1 METTIRLNKFIS
13 DSGICSRREADKH
26 IEQGH
31 VIVNGKRA
39 QIGDQVSGKDKVL
52 VNGQLIIQ
60 QAEDDF
66 VFLAFNKPVGVVSTT
81 EIGAKDSIVD
91 YIGYHERIFPIGRLD
106 KDSQGLIFMTNN
118 GDIVNKILRAGNN
131 HEKEYVVT
139 VNKPITETFI
149 EKMAQGVPMLGTT
162 TKKCK
167 IKQESVFTFRIVLIQ
182 GLNRQIRR
190 MCEYFEYEVT
200 KLERVRIMNINLKGI
215 PLGEWRELTAHEMAE
230 IQHSISESSS
240 TEEASIPQKVSGVKQ
255 GRKETPTKREQIA
268 LELRNPEIVVPVN
281 KSASTQ
287 KRLVPRTPFEHDNSV
302 EKSSVKGK
310 STMPKSSSDDRKP
323 AVRGGAPRGAKPA
336 SSAERGGTPSRFPA
350 KGGSGAPRNSDPR
363 SATKGGSAS
372 TRSSSKGGGSTLKS
386 ATKGAGAPPR
396 PGAKR
401 APVKRSAAA
410 RQLDRETNPNP
421 KSNQLRTGS
430 KTTTSKRRPSRK

>member
-1 METTIRLNKFIS
+1 MDTTIRLNKFIS

-52 VNGQLIIQ
+52 VNGQLITQ
-60 QAEDDF
+60 KDEDDF

-139 VNKPITETFI
+139 VNKPITDTFI
-149 EKMAQGVPMLGTT
+149 EKMSQGVPMLGTT

-215 PLGEWRELTAHEMAE
+215 PLGEWRELTTHEMAE
-230 IQHSISESSS
+230 IQNSIAESSS
-240 TEEASIPQKVSGVKQ
+240 TEEASIVQKASGVKQ

-268 LELRNPEIVVPVN
+268 LESRNPETIVPVN

-287 KRLVPRTPFEHDNSV
+287 KRLVPRTPFVHDGL
-302 EKSSVKGK
+302 ETKSPAKAKGAT
-310 STMPKSSSDDRKP
+310 S
-323 AVRGGAPRGAKPA
+323 RGASERTAGSKPSVSRGSKPSVSADRPA
-336 SSAERGGTPSRFPA
+336 SSSRFPSKA
-350 KGGSGAPRNSDPR
+350 RGSAPRSTDSRPSSKPSSGGSRPP
-363 SATKGGSAS
+363 
-372 TRSSSKGGGSTLKS
+372 SKGGASGSKAPFKS
-386 ATKGAGAPPR
+386 AGAPAR

-401 APVKRSAAA
+401 APVQRSAAA
-410 RQLDRETNPNP
+410 RQMDRETNPNP